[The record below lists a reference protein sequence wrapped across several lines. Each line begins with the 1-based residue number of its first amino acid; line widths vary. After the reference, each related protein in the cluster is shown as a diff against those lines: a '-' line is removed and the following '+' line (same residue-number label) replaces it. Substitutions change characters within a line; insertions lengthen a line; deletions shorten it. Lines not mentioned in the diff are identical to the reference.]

1 MDKLNELFELIGVLC
16 QRRYQAAEKHFSAL
30 GLNHTEA
37 RLLRLLDRSQGEARQ
52 DALSNAVF
60 VDRSNVG
67 RALNGL
73 EKKELVKRST
83 SQSDK
88 RARNVRL
95 TAKGKQ
101 TVTKLSKARAQIVE
115 GFFGGLSDEDAG
127 AVAAI
132 LRNALG
138 DEVL

>member
-1 MDKLNELFELIGVLC
+1 MDRLNELFELIGVLC
-16 QRRYQAAEKHFSAL
+16 RRRYRAAEKHFSAL

-37 RLLRLLDRSQGEARQ
+37 RLLRLLDRDQGEARQ

-67 RALNGL
+67 RALNSL
-73 EKKELVKRST
+73 EKKEFVKRST

-101 TVTKLSKARAQIVE
+101 AVTRLSKARSQMIE
-115 GFFGGLSDEDAG
+115 GFFGNLSQEDAE
-127 AVAAI
+127 AVASI
-132 LRNALG
+132 LRDALG
-138 DEVL
+138 EEDL